1 MRSMHRP
8 AALHLTVL
16 VLAAAL
22 APAASAGGRAS
33 VGYDSVRA
41 AREQVLAHTTG
52 VVGEEQGW
60 TVVHERRGRETREWA
75 FTPVAHPAHPAVVRR
90 DFRLADGR
98 PTLETRLLCEGG
110 RRACETLYG
119 ALRQS
124 AELVPVVTRR

>member
-1 MRSMHRP
+1 MHAMHRP
-8 AALHLTVL
+8 AALRFMVL
-16 VLAAAL
+16 LLATAL
-22 APAASAGGRAS
+22 APAGSAGGRAS

-52 VVGEEQGW
+52 VVGEAQGW
-60 TVVHERRGRETREWA
+60 TVVRERRGRDTREWA
-75 FTPVAHPAHPAVVRR
+75 FSPATHPAHPALVRR

-119 ALRQS
+119 ALRKS
-124 AELVPVVTRR
+124 AELVPVVTLR